1 MKGQPKGY
9 KRLEITPEPEWE
21 RLVEGLVNR
30 KGTALLLGATNSG
43 KSTLARY
50 LIERFISKNIDV
62 SLIDSDIGQ
71 SSLGLPGTI
80 NMKIFKKAE
89 DIKDFST
96 EKIFFVGSLN
106 PAKKIPLMI
115 DGLKKMVS
123 DARNADII
131 NVPRTESKLILVD
144 TTGLIHGEAGKAL
157 KLGKIKAIR
166 PEHLIVIQRHDEL
179 EHLIAPIKDI
189 DIHGA
194 LSQKCSIHR
203 IKASKMVMERDREAR
218 IRYRR
223 EKFNDYFDEEKV
235 TEFFLED
242 IALFYNGKL
251 LGLRGIDFKEGT
263 LIGLNHNKD
272 TMALGILLELDGNSI
287 TFKSPIKSVEG
298 VNGVTL
304 GDINVYE

>member
-9 KRLEITPEPEWE
+9 ERSEIIPEHSWE
-21 RLVEGLVNR
+21 GLVEGLVNR

-50 LIERFISKNIDV
+50 LIERFISKNIAAL
-62 SLIDSDIGQ
+62 LIDSDIGQ

-80 NMKIFKKAE
+80 NMKMFKKAE

-115 DGLKKMVS
+115 DGLKKMVN
-123 DARNADII
+123 DARNVDII
-131 NVPRTESKLILVD
+131 NVPRTESKFILVD
-144 TTGLIHGEAGKAL
+144 TTGLIYGEAGNAL

-166 PEHLIVIQRHDEL
+166 PEHLIAIQRHDEL

-189 DIHGA
+189 DIH
-194 LSQKCSIHR
+194 R
-203 IKASKMVMERDREAR
+203 IRVSKLVMERDREAR

-223 EKFNDYFDEEKV
+223 EKFNDYFSKKKV
-235 TEFFLED
+235 TEFFLD
-242 IALFYNGKL
+242 DVHLFYNGKPIMHKEI
-251 LGLRGIDFKEGT
+251 GFKEGT
-263 LIGLNHNKD
+263 LIGLNHYKD
-272 TMALGILLELDGNSI
+272 TRALGILLELDGNSI
-287 TFKSPIKSVEG
+287 TFKSPIKSVKG
-298 VNGVTL
+298 INGVTL

>member
-9 KRLEITPEPEWE
+9 KSSEITPEPEWE
-21 RLVEGLVNR
+21 GLVEGLVNR

-50 LIERFISKNIDV
+50 LIERFILKNIV
-62 SLIDSDIGQ
+62 ASLIDSDIGQ

-80 NMKIFKKAE
+80 NMKIFKTVE

-123 DARNADII
+123 EA
-131 NVPRTESKLILVD
+131 RTESKLILVD

-166 PEHLIVIQRHDEL
+166 PEHLIAIQRHDEL

-189 DIHGA
+189 DIH
-194 LSQKCSIHR
+194 R

-218 IRYRR
+218 FRYRR
-223 EKFNDYFDEEKV
+223 ERFNEYFDEKKV
-235 TEFFLED
+235 TEFFLDD
-242 IALFYNGKL
+242 IDLFYNGKP
-251 LGLRGIDFKEGT
+251 LRPKEIDFKEGT

-272 TMALGILLELDGNSI
+272 TRSLGILLELDGNSI
-287 TFKSPIKSVEG
+287 TFKSPIKSVRG
-298 VNGVTL
+298 INGVTL
-304 GDINVYE
+304 GDINIYE

>member
-1 MKGQPKGY
+1 MKGQPRGY
-9 KRLEITPEPEWE
+9 ERSEIIPEPGWE
-21 RLVEGLVNR
+21 GLVEGLVNR

-50 LIERFISKNIDV
+50 LIERFISKNIV
-62 SLIDSDIGQ
+62 AFLIDSDIGQ

-89 DIKDFST
+89 DIEDLST

-123 DARNADII
+123 DARNVDII

-144 TTGLIHGEAGKAL
+144 TTGLIHEEAGKAL
-157 KLGKIKAIR
+157 KHRKIEAIR
-166 PEHLIVIQRHDEL
+166 PEHLIAIQRHDEL

-189 DIHGA
+189 DIH
-194 LSQKCSIHR
+194 R
-203 IKASKMVMERDREAR
+203 IKASKMVIERDRETR

-223 EKFNDYFDEEKV
+223 EKFNEYFSEKKV
-235 TEFFLED
+235 TEFFLDD

-251 LGLRGIDFKEGT
+251 LRPGGIDFKEGI
-263 LIGLNHNKD
+263 LIALNHNKD

-287 TFKSPIKSVEG
+287 TFKSPIKSVRG
-298 VNGVTL
+298 INGVTL